1 MLKKPTFG
9 PHKNIK
15 VVISY
20 LQAENIT
27 KSYGDLLLFENISI
41 SIDKDQKIAL
51 IAKNGAGKTS
61 LLNILAGLDTPDS
74 GLLSRRNDLN
84 IGYLPQDPDFDQ
96 ESSILEQVFS
106 SPSEM
111 TNAVRTYELCLLSES
126 KAGLESAIQRMED
139 LQAWDFEAKIKQILS
154 KLGFSNFQQ
163 KIKHLSGGQKKR
175 LALAIVL
182 IHQPELLILD
192 EPTNHLDLEMIE
204 WLESFLKESN
214 STLFMVTHDRYFLD
228 RVCNEIIELDG
239 KELFTYRGNY
249 SYFLEKREMRLENL
263 SASIEK
269 SKNTYR
275 KELEWMRRMPQ
286 ARTTK
291 SKSRIESFYELKEE
305 ASRRIN
311 EKRINLNIKIE
322 RLGKKILELHYI
334 SKGFEQQ
341 VLFQD
346 FNYKFVRGEKIGIV
360 GKNGCGKS
368 TFLNVLTGELRPDRG
383 TIDVGETVKYGYYR
397 QDGIRFNEQTKVIDA
412 VKEFAEVITL
422 GDGRKLSVTQFLNLF
437 LFPND
442 THHQPISKL
451 SGGEKRRLYLLTI
464 LMQNPNFLILDEP
477 TNDLDIMTLSVLEEY
492 LLNYSGCVLI
502 VSHDRYFLD
511 KVVDHIF
518 AFEGN
523 GIIKDYPGDYSLYRE
538 FKASQ
543 DAIAARNSVK
553 EESGPKKKYNQS
565 VKKFS
570 FKDKHEYEQLGSE
583 LEKLSAKR
591 DQLEKEIHQSTLP
604 VEELIRKTEEFG
616 KLLEQIDARE
626 MRWLELDE
634 LIND

>member
-1 MLKKPTFG
+1 
-9 PHKNIK
+9 

-27 KSYGDLLLFENISI
+27 KSFGDLILFENLNI

-61 LLNILAGLDTPDS
+61 LLNILAGEDVPDS
-74 GLLSRRNDLN
+74 GLISRRNNLN
-84 IGYLPQDPDFDQ
+84 IGYLPQDPDFDPL
-96 ESSILEQVFS
+96 STILEQVLS
-106 SPSEM
+106 SPSEI
-111 TNAVRTYELCLLSES
+111 TNAVRRYELCLIDENKS
-126 KAGLESAIQRMED
+126 GLESAIQKMED

-154 KLGFSNFQQ
+154 RLGFTNFQQ
-163 KIKHLSGGQKKR
+163 KINQLSGGQKKR

-182 IHQPELLILD
+182 IHQPDLLILD

-204 WLESFLKESN
+204 WLEVFLKDSN

-249 SYFLEKREMRLENL
+249 TYFLEKRELRIENL
-263 SASIEK
+263 NASIEK

-275 KELEWMRRMPQ
+275 KELDWMRRMPQ

-291 SKSRIESFYELKEE
+291 SKSRIESFYQLKEE
-305 ASRRIN
+305 ATRRIN
-311 EKRINLNIKIE
+311 DKQVNLNVKIE

-334 SKGFEQQ
+334 SKSFDQQ
-341 VLFQD
+341 LLFQD
-346 FNYKFVRGEKIGIV
+346 FNYKFVRGEKIGII

-368 TFLNVLTGELRPDRG
+368 TFLNIITGDLRPDRG
-383 TIDVGETVKYGYYR
+383 SLDVGETVKYGYYR
-397 QDGIRFNEQTKVIDA
+397 QDGIRFNENAKVIDA
-412 VKEFAEVITL
+412 VKEHAEIVTL
-422 GDGRKLSVTQFLNLF
+422 GDGRKLSVSQFLNYF

-442 THHQPISKL
+442 MHHQPIAKL
-451 SGGEKRRLYLLTI
+451 SGGEKRRLYLLTV

-477 TNDLDIMTLSVLEEY
+477 TNDLDIMTLNVLEEY
-492 LLNYSGCVLI
+492 LLTYSGCVLI

-511 KVVDHIF
+511 KVIDHVF
-518 AFEGN
+518 AFEANGN
-523 GIIKDYPGDYSLYRE
+523 IKDYPGDYSLYRE
-538 FKASQ
+538 YKANQ
-543 DAIAARNSVK
+543 DALAAKNVVK
-553 EESGPKKKYNQS
+553 EESSPKKKYNQS
-565 VKKFS
+565 IKKFS
-570 FKDKHEYEQLGSE
+570 FKDKHEHE
-583 LEKLSAKR
+583 LLSKELSNLNAKREKL
-591 DQLEKEIHQSTLP
+591 DLEINQGNLR
-604 VEELIRKTEEFG
+604 VEELVRKTEEFG
-616 KLLEQIDARE
+616 KLLNLIDEKE